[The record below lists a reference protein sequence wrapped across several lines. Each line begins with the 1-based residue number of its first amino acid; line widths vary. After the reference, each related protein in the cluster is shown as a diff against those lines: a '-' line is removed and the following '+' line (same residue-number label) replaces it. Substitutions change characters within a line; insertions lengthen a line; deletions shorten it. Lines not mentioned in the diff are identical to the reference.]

1 MKIYRTALNERIA
14 NQITDN
20 AGERP
25 FSKLFGERSRIL
37 LPLKNNTILIITKK
51 LEEGETNTGTS
62 YRVDLD
68 NKVAYRYI
76 MANKEKKLDP
86 RPMRLGKV
94 IFKELGKEDADQWSI
109 QQNSIQDADY
119 SIIISR
125 DPIDV
130 VRMSDHED
138 IESCHSPDGDYFS
151 SAMQEAINGGA
162 IAYLVKNEDI
172 MDLDDKKLQE
182 KNIFRDRDRRIK
194 GIEPISRIRINKYYE
209 EDDSSDQIAMPIN
222 RLYGAKQVAGFFDTV
237 KQYLYSE
244 QEKYINYDKLNLKNY
259 NRAGGDYA
267 DERDKE
273 IAIDFFGNDMGI
285 TRDLD
290 HKSTD
295 NMVDIYNEELKGI
308 ISEINS
314 KLTYSSVGSMA
325 DMSDGY
331 IFFSSWIDIEFKI
344 QGKESN
350 KNMDRNTYESLK
362 KLLEFPYFC
371 QINEVELE
379 EEDDKVKIRFNIYT
393 ESDSINSNP
402 DDVEDMLKDVIY
414 WENNEYT
421 EALRNLRIF
430 LIREGYIY
438 DNKFEENQKYFEYY
452 YDKYIGEN
460 NQEIVKDDQVIE
472 ITIPVN
478 FIKESIDNIN
488 MKNNIIALFKNLIK
502 SQFEIYYKN
511 EINQGKFEFYN
522 INSDEQKLEKL
533 IRNIPAIDIE
543 VTQLSEGMDYR
554 GWGVLP
560 AKKEITITIV
570 NTDILENGVDFIK
583 SFLMAL
589 RDSYQKFMYNLY
601 NSYGHKVNVQNTQ
614 NIQNTENVKID
625 EPKGQEMVDIVENNK
640 EQEDNVEKKVI
651 ANSNNWY
658 KIAKIK
664 SK

>member
-1 MKIYRTALNERIA
+1 MKIYRTALNERIVT
-14 NQITDN
+14 QVVDN

-25 FSKLFGERSRIL
+25 FSKLFGKRSRIL
-37 LPLKNNTILIITKK
+37 LPLKNNTILVIIKK

-76 MANKEKKLDP
+76 IVDKEKKLDP

-94 IFKELGKEDADQWSI
+94 IFKELEKEDVDQWSI
-109 QQNSIQDADY
+109 QQNSIQDANY

-130 VRMSDHED
+130 VRMSDHGD

-151 SAMQEAINGGA
+151 SAMQEAIDGGA

-172 MDLDDKKLQE
+172 RDLDEKKLQE

-209 EDDSSDQIAMPIN
+209 EDDSSDQIAIPIN
-222 RLYGAKQVAGFFDTV
+222 RLYGVNHVAGFFDTV

-267 DERDKE
+267 HVRDNK

-285 TRDLD
+285 TRDLE
-290 HKSTD
+290 HKSTE
-295 NMVDIYNEELKGI
+295 NMVDIYNEELAGI
-308 ISEINS
+308 VSIINN
-314 KLTYSSVGSMA
+314 KLIHSSVGSTA
-325 DMSDGY
+325 DISDEY
-331 IFFSSWIDIEFKI
+331 IYFSNWADIKFEI
-344 QGKESN
+344 QGIESD
-350 KNMDRNTYESLK
+350 KNIDRTVYRSLIDLL
-362 KLLEFPYFC
+362 KLPYFC
-371 QINEVELE
+371 QINEVEFE
-379 EEDDKVKIRFNIYT
+379 QEDDKVNISFSMYL
-393 ESDSINSNP
+393 EGENIHNP
-402 DDVEDMLKDVIY
+402 DDVENMLEDIVR
-414 WENNEYT
+414 WEKNYT
-421 EALRNLRIF
+421 EALKNLRIF

-452 YDKYIGEN
+452 YDRYIGEN
-460 NQEIVKDDQVIE
+460 NKEIVKDDQIIE

-478 FIKESIDNIN
+478 FIKESIDSIN
-488 MKNNIIALFKNLIK
+488 MKNNIAGLFKNLIK

-511 EINQGKFEFYN
+511 EINQEKFEFYN
-522 INSDEQKLEKL
+522 SGNDQELLEKL
-533 IRNIPAIDIE
+533 IRSIPEINIE
-543 VTQLSEGMDYR
+543 VIQLAGGMDYR

-560 AKKEITITIV
+560 AKKEIIITIG
-570 NTDILENGVDFIK
+570 NEDILENGVNFIK

-601 NSYGHKVNVQNTQ
+601 SIYGHKVNTQ
-614 NIQNTENVKID
+614 NIRNVKID
-625 EPKGQEMVDIVENNK
+625 IPKDQEAVGTIETV
-640 EQEDNVEKKVI
+640 EDNNEEDNEEKKVI

-658 KIAKIK
+658 KIAKINNK
-664 SK
+664 SS